1 MDGME
6 DIVDLVTLSDDDL
19 KRTIHE
25 LEADEQELSRQRRI
39 LHGKLDILRAELVLR
54 LRREHDEGT
63 SLISGHDVAMLAR
76 VLAGKGV
83 AEPGDLDDA
92 EAAESGEKER

>member
-1 MDGME
+1 MGEME

-19 KRTIHE
+19 KRTIHT
-25 LEADEQELSRQRRI
+25 LEQEEHELSRQRRI

-63 SLISGHDVAMLAR
+63 SLINGNDVAMLAR

-83 AEPGDLDDA
+83 VEPGDVDEA
-92 EAAESGEKER
+92 EEPATADEG